1 MKAFNVSQ
9 LSAVLRELGRDWYVE
24 HEEREKDAV
33 TESSILSHKHSVHT
47 AKHHLLNTG
56 LAMVQI
62 INGACLALIWRRK
75 SL

>member
-1 MKAFNVSQ
+1 MRG
-9 LSAVLRELGRDWYVE
+9 LEPDWYVQ
-24 HEEREKDAV
+24 HEEREEEAV
-33 TESSILSHKHSVHT
+33 TESSILSHKHGACT

-62 INGACLALIWRRK
+62 INGKCLALILKTK